1 MLLTDLCC
9 CVSAIHVTLI
19 NIDLMTIQQDAHQCY
34 ADHVK
39 ESVVK
44 EQFFAQSEA
53 ESTDKC

>member
-1 MLLTDLCC
+1 MLLTDYVV
-9 CVSAIHVTLI
+9 VSLAIHVTSI